1 MNFWKKATQVRIS
14 TFRRL
19 LNITI
24 TVATIAGSGAAAGIV
39 GGAWRVGIVLMA
51 LQTINQRRLRK
62 IKQQLHDLDWQF
74 HDLDWTV
81 RLMRHRLNS
90 LDNRLSDVERD
101 QLAQAHL
108 EVRRIKTMKRINTP
122 RNGIEISGHSKLN

>member
-1 MNFWKKATQVRIS
+1 VNFWKKATQVRIS

-62 IKQQLHDLDWQF
+62 IKQQLHDLDW
-74 HDLDWTV
+74 TV

>member
-62 IKQQLHDLDWQF
+62 IKQQLHDLDW
-74 HDLDWTV
+74 TV